1 MCQVMPTGRKAM
13 SRRSLLPALLIAL
26 SACSAASAR
35 DEGVRLPAPT
45 VDTTSAS
52 GQATA
57 VFAGGCFWGVEGVFQ
72 HVRGV
77 KSVRTGYAGG
87 DAQHANYDDV
97 SDGDTGHAESVKVVY
112 DPAQVTYGQLLQVFF
127 SVAQD
132 PTLLNRQGPDRGTQ
146 YRSAIFYDS
155 AEQKKLAEAYIA
167 QLTAARSFPD
177 RIVTEVAPL
186 KGFYL
191 AEAEHQDYMRLNPD
205 AMYIAIND
213 RPKVLAL
220 QRLYPERYVASWANG
235 R

>member
-1 MCQVMPTGRKAM
+1 MPRL
-13 SRRSLLPALLIAL
+13 SLIPALLLAL
-26 SACSAASAR
+26 TACSAASAR
-35 DEGVRLPAPT
+35 DEGVRLPTPT
-45 VDTTSAS
+45 VDAAPAA
-52 GQATA
+52 GDATA

-77 KSVRTGYAGG
+77 KSVRTGYSGG
-87 DAQHANYDDV
+87 DAAHANYDDV

-112 DPAQVTYGQLLQVFF
+112 DPAQVSYGQLLQVFF

-132 PTLLNRQGPDRGTQ
+132 PTLLNRQGPDSGTQ
-146 YRSAIFYDS
+146 YRSAIFY
-155 AEQKKLAEAYIA
+155 ATPEQKKVAEAYIA
-167 QLTAARSFPD
+167 QLTAAHAFSSK
-177 RIVTEVAPL
+177 IVTEVTPF

-191 AEAEHQDYMRLNPD
+191 AEDEHQDYMRLNPD

-220 QRLYPERYVASWANG
+220 QRIYPERYVAGWANG

>member
-1 MCQVMPTGRKAM
+1 MN
-13 SRRSLLPALLIAL
+13 RRSLLAPLLIAL
-26 SACSAASAR
+26 TACSAASAR

-45 VDTTSAS
+45 VDTPAAP
-52 GQATA
+52 GEATA

-77 KSVRTGYAGG
+77 KSVRNGYSGG
-87 DAQHANYDDV
+87 DAAHANYDDV
-97 SDGDTGHAESVKVVY
+97 SDGDTGHAESVRVTY

-132 PTLLNRQGPDRGTQ
+132 PTLLNRQGPDSGTQ
-146 YRSAIFYDS
+146 YRSAVFY
-155 AEQKKLAEAYIA
+155 ATPEQKKVADAYVA
-167 QLTAARSFPD
+167 QLTAAHAFPAP
-177 RIVTEVAPL
+177 IVTQVTPL
-186 KGFYL
+186 KAFYP
-191 AEAEHQDYMRLNPD
+191 AEDYHQDYMRLNPD

-220 QRLYPERYVASWANG
+220 ERIYPERYVASWANG